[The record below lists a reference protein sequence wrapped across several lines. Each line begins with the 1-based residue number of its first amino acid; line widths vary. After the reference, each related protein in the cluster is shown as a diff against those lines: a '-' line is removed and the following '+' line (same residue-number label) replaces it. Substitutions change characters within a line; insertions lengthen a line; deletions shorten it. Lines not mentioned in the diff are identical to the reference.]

1 LSFWLNCAH
10 DRRDGWRCQSG
21 IQRIQRLPRA
31 AADLDATIRAERAAV
46 KAEEARLQKEKEAQ
60 ARADAA
66 ELANLETEIRADE
79 VHEAMIQGPVGSS
92 PVYAPPGSDRDREIQ
107 SFRAEARARLRR
119 RDVLTGKISQ
129 AQADR
134 EAADERQRAA
144 DEREEE
150 RARQQGHAAGQ
161 GKGFA

>member
-1 LSFWLNCAH
+1 MWRILRGTARQGEGSGSKECRPSKTRTAH
-10 DRRDGWRCQSG
+10 LKVRRRGHP
-21 IQRIQRLPRA
+21 LVF
-31 AADLDATIRAERAAV
+31 L
-46 KAEEARLQKEKEAQ
+46 AEEARLQKEKEAQ